1 MKKILST
8 ILAASMLLAM
18 AGCGGKENNVSESG
32 IPAGE
37 VSYPIAEAEGKKIT
51 FWKELDTGVSQ
62 VAPSENETQFS
73 KWLEEDTG
81 IAVDYVHPP
90 AGQASEKFNLMIAS
104 GELPDIIQ
112 YNLSKTN
119 EGAETLVKN
128 GYIYPLTEDF
138 IKSYMPNYWKCLQED
153 EELRKS
159 AKLNDG
165 TYYAVS
171 HWREADN
178 MTVFAGAMIR
188 QDWLDELNLPMPK
201 TIDDWYVT
209 LKAFKEKKGAV
220 APFSTT
226 STGAFANGLF
236 SGAYGTTLNFYQKDG
251 KITHGVLDKS
261 FKDFVVTMKQWY
273 DEGLIDA
280 DFASANN
287 EQVNTKMLTGKSGA
301 TFGMI
306 GSGMGTLLA
315 AAPDASYKLTAA
327 PYPSMKA
334 GEKSEFGHKNS
345 RYYEPCYM
353 ISGTSKNKELAA
365 RFLDY
370 GYSEAGD
377 MLYNFGKEGVSYDLI
392 DGYPTFN
399 DLIYKNKDGLS
410 PTQALS
416 MYTHCTYQGPSEF
429 DERFF
434 KQQYMYQEQKDAI
447 DVWADTNAKDHIIVD
462 YNATTAEEQSE
473 ISKYLTDIDIHI
485 SENVTKFIMGIR
497 PMSEYDEFIKELK
510 GLNIEKVIQLK
521 QAAYDRYQK
530 R

>member
-1 MKKILST
+1 MVLALSMMSA
-8 ILAASMLLAM
+8 L
-18 AGCGGKENNVSESG
+18 AGCGGNNNSANESG

-37 VSYPIAEAEGKKIT
+37 VSYPIKEAEGKKIT
-51 FWKELDTGVSQ
+51 FWKELDTGVAQ
-62 VAPSENETQFS
+62 IAPSENETQFT

-81 IAVDYVHPP
+81 IDVEFIHPP
-90 AGQASEKFNLMIAS
+90 AGQSSEKFNLMIAS

-112 YNLSKTN
+112 YNLSTTA

-128 GYIYPLTEDF
+128 GYVYPLTEDF
-138 IKSYMPNYWKCLQED
+138 IKSYMPNYWKCLQKD

-165 TYYAVS
+165 TYYGVS
-171 HWREADN
+171 YWREADN
-178 MTVFAGAMIR
+178 MTVFAGTIIR
-188 QDWLDELNLPMPK
+188 QDWLDELGLPMPE
-201 TIDDWYVT
+201 TINDWYVT
-209 LKAFKEKKGAV
+209 LKAFKEKKGAT
-220 APFSTT
+220 APFTT
-226 STGAFANGLF
+226 TNTWPFANGVF
-236 SGAYGTTLNFYQKDG
+236 TGAYNTNLAFYQRDG
-251 KITHGVLDKS
+251 KITHGILDES
-261 FKDFVVTMKQWY
+261 FKDFLTEMKKWY

-280 DFASANN
+280 DFASANV
-287 EQVNTKMLTGKSGA
+287 EQCNTKMLTGKSGA

-315 AAPDASYKLTAA
+315 AAPDASYKLAAA
-327 PYPSMKA
+327 PYPAMNK

-345 RYYEPCYM
+345 RYYEPCFM

-370 GYSEAGD
+370 GYTEAGD
-377 MLYNFGKEGVSYDLI
+377 VLYNFGKEGVSFDMV

-399 DLIYKNKDGLS
+399 DLIYKNDEGLS

-416 MYTHCTYQGPSEF
+416 KYTHCTFQGPSEF
-429 DERFF
+429 DEKFF

-447 DVWADTNAKDHIIVD
+447 DIWADTNAGAHVIVD
-462 YNATTAEEQSE
+462 YNAATAEEQTE
-473 ISKYLTDIDIHI
+473 ISKYLTDINIHI

-497 PMSEYDEFIKELK
+497 PLSEYDTFIEELK
-510 GLNIEKVIQLK
+510 GLKIDRVIELK
-521 QAAYDRYQK
+521 QAAYDRYNK